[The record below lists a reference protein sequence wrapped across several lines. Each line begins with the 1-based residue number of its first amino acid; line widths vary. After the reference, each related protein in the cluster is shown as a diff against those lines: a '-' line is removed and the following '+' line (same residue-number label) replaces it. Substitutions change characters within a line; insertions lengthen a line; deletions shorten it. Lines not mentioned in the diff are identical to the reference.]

1 MRRRVPV
8 VLQNSVTECGAASL
22 AMVLSYHGH
31 RVSLH
36 EITDRLQV
44 GRDGLTALAIVAGA
58 RESGLNAKA
67 FSLEPEDLA
76 RIPMPA
82 VVHWEFNHFVVVER
96 WTPERVDIVDPGPG
110 RRRLTAEEFNEGF
123 TGVLLAFEPGPM
135 FHRGTSSAASAW
147 RRQFLRTLVMRRRGL
162 LAQVVLASILLQ
174 VLGLALPLFSQ
185 VLVDQVL
192 PMGAGTFLALLGGG
206 LLLATLTQFV
216 VGALRSVLL
225 VSVRASADAELTR
238 GVVSHLVALPYRYFA
253 LRGTGD
259 LVTRASSV
267 AVLRDML
274 TGQILSALLDGP
286 LALGYLALVFLRD
299 PLFGACLAG
308 VALLQIALLLAT
320 TRRVNYLAQQ
330 ELTAFSATQSHL
342 IQAIGGIETLKA
354 SGAEEHAVEQWSRN
368 FTAQLNADVRGGIT
382 QGLLEAALGAIR
394 VLAPLGL
401 LWIGA
406 WRVLDGELTLGALLA
421 LNAIAVAALTPLS
434 SLMSSLQ
441 SLQQAGAHFDRLSD
455 ILASEPEPA
464 EGIEVLRLRGA
475 VELRNVGFRYDP
487 RAPWTLQDIS
497 LKIAPGQKVAL
508 VGSSGS
514 GKSTLARLLLA
525 LHTPTT
531 GEIRYDGV
539 PVNELNLRTLRRQF
553 GVVTQDPSLFT
564 GTIRENI
571 ALNDPVASFDRINEV
586 ARIARLDDEIRQ
598 MPMGYETMLTEGAG
612 LSGGQKQRLALARA
626 LLSRP
631 KILLLDEA
639 TSNLDSESE
648 AAIEGHLAQLTQT
661 RIVIAHR
668 LSTIRDA
675 DLILVVD
682 GGHIVERGTHEELLA
697 LGGRYA
703 ALVAA
708 QTSTAPQAPAAVP
721 QAVSALQAVSVP
733 RAGGTPPPEDLHRT
747 VPLARHRAPID
758 PGRTQPLAHR
768 PTGPA
773 DADTTVTAY
782 LTVNRRR
789 RDDEHP
795 GR

>member
-1 MRRRVPV
+1 MRKRVPV
-8 VLQNSVTECGAASL
+8 LLQNSVSECGAACL

-31 RVSLH
+31 RISLQ
-36 EITDRLQV
+36 ELTDRLQV

-96 WTPERVDIVDPGPG
+96 WAPDRVDIVDPGLG

-123 TGVLLAFEPGPM
+123 TGVVLAFEPGPA
-135 FHRGTSSAASAW
+135 FRRGRSSAASTW
-147 RRQFLRTLVMRRRGL
+147 RRQFLKTLLMRRRGL
-162 LAQVVLASILLQ
+162 LAQVVLASLLLQ

-192 PMGAGTFLALLGGG
+192 PMGAGTLLAVLGGG
-206 LLLATLTQFV
+206 ILLATLTQFV
-216 VGALRSVLL
+216 VGALRSMLL
-225 VSVRASADAELTR
+225 VAVRAGADAELTR
-238 GVVSHLVALPYRYFA
+238 GVVSHLITLPYRYFA

-267 AVLRDML
+267 AVLREML

-286 LALGYLALVFLRD
+286 LAVGYLIIVFVRD

-308 VALLQIALLLAT
+308 VALLQLVLLLAT

-354 SGAEEHAVEQWSRN
+354 SGAEGHAVEQWSKN
-368 FTAQLNADVRGGIT
+368 FTTQLNADVRGGIT
-382 QGLLEAALGAIR
+382 QGLLEATLGAIR

-401 LWIGA
+401 LWVGA
-406 WRVLDGELTLGALLA
+406 WRVLDGELTLGTLLA
-421 LNAIAVAALTPLS
+421 LNAVAVAALTPLS
-434 SLMSSLQ
+434 SLMTSLQ

-455 ILASEPEPA
+455 ILASDPEPSQ
-464 EGIEVLRLRGA
+464 GIEVLRLRGA
-475 VELRNVGFRYDP
+475 VELRGVGFRYDP

-525 LHTPTT
+525 LHAPTT
-531 GEIRYDGV
+531 GEILYDGV
-539 PVNELNLRTLRRQF
+539 PMGELNLRTLRRQF

-571 ALNDPVASFDRINEV
+571 ALNDPGASFDRIVEA
-586 ARIARLDDEIRQ
+586 ARTARLDAEIRE

-612 LSGGQKQRLALARA
+612 LSGGQRQRLALARA

-648 AAIEGHLAQLTQT
+648 AAIEAHLAQLTQT

-682 GGHIVERGTHEELLA
+682 GGHIAERGTHEELLA
-697 LGGRYA
+697 QGGRYA

-708 QTSTAPQAPAAVP
+708 QTNDGVPAHAAQTRLVRREAARP
-721 QAVSALQAVSVP
+721 LPDRSDAAHPA
-733 RAGGTPPPEDLHRT
+733 RET
-747 VPLARHRAPID
+747 VEYRVVRE
-758 PGRTQPLAHR
+758 
-768 PTGPA
+768 TGA
-773 DADTTVTAY
+773 
-782 LTVNRRR
+782 
-789 RDDEHP
+789 
-795 GR
+795 